1 MTPRKRK
8 APDNE
13 TTDVVSNEAK
23 TMKEDG
29 QDKDICEQIVKVL
42 NGEENVSKNLLEMAK
57 LEVRTIP
64 NLTYNLP
71 WRFN

>member
-13 TTDVVSNEAK
+13 TTVVSNEAK

-29 QDKDICEQIVKVL
+29 QDKDICEQIVKIL
-42 NGEENVSKNLLEMAK
+42 NGEENVSKNLLGMAK
-57 LEVRTIP
+57 SEVRAMTY
-64 NLTYNLP
+64 LT
-71 WRFN
+71 

>member
-29 QDKDICEQIVKVL
+29 HDKDICEQIVKIL
-42 NGEENVSKNLLEMAK
+42 NGEENVSKNLLGMAK
-57 LEVRTIP
+57 SEVRTMTY
-64 NLTYNLP
+64 LT
-71 WRFN
+71 

>member
-13 TTDVVSNEAK
+13 TTDVVINEAK

-29 QDKDICEQIVKVL
+29 QDKDICEQIVKIL
-42 NGEENVSKNLLEMAK
+42 NGEENVSRNLLGMAK
-57 LEVRTIP
+57 SEVRTMTY
-64 NLTYNLP
+64 LT
-71 WRFN
+71 

>member
-23 TMKEDG
+23 TMKEDD
-29 QDKDICEQIVKVL
+29 QDKDICEQIVKIL
-42 NGEENVSKNLLEMAK
+42 NGEENVSRNLLGMAK
-57 LEVRTIP
+57 SEVRTMTY
-64 NLTYNLP
+64 LT
-71 WRFN
+71 